1 METKRFLDMLG
12 LLQAIQCNAT
22 LHGITSFEVKTAYWR
37 ADPELGD
44 EPDELAIFVTIFRT
58 DSELDEDYA
67 RFEFTES
74 RSEADWWRMLQN
86 IKAFVGEE

>member
-1 METKRFLDMLG
+1 MLDH
-12 LLQAIQCNAT
+12 LQAIQRNAT
-22 LHGITSFEVKTAYWR
+22 LRGISSFEVKTGYWR

-44 EPDELAIFVTIFRT
+44 EPDELVIFVTIFRT
-58 DSELDEDYA
+58 DSDLDEDYA

-74 RSEADWWRMLQN
+74 KSGADWWRMLQN